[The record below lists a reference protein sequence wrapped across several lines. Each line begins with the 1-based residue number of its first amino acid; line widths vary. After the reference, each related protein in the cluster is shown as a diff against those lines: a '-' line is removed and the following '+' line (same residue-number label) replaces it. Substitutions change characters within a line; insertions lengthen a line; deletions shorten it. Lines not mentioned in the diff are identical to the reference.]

1 MVSGRDGFLLFIGG
15 LDMIFGNLLVIFG
28 KDAYTVANATANDHA
43 ARGAPMWT
51 GVGIIM
57 IGLGNLIIVATR
69 SKKKSRSLIN
79 FGSLMLNLTGV
90 VLSSLLIGFYTWG
103 SWSAISANPHVVID
117 VSVYATAI
125 LMAISIF
132 LVSLMAMFM
141 DCCSFAL
148 FGGYG
153 ADNYGPPSRPRY
165 YDGHY
170 GPPAH
175 IYKQ

>member
-1 MVSGRDGFLLFIGG
+1 MFF
-15 LDMIFGNLLVIFG
+15 FQ
-28 KDAYTVANATANDHA
+28 
-43 ARGAPMWT
+43 
-51 GVGIIM
+51 
-57 IGLGNLIIVATR
+57 
-69 SKKKSRSLIN
+69 IN

-153 ADNYGPPSRPRY
+153 ADNYGVSMDWTITELY
-165 YDGHY
+165 YSELYLSYYSELLFWTILFWNRSELSELLFRTISELGVCLNY
-170 GPPAH
+170 YPELLLWTLLFWTISELLFWTISQLH
-175 IYKQ
+175 ILNYI